1 MKRVWA
7 KSFVLDVSS
16 VGLLAPRRISHILG
30 RTKRDLHSFVKPS
43 LLRR

>member
-1 MKRVWA
+1 MTRVGA
-7 KSFVLDVSS
+7 KNYVLDVSS
-16 VGLLAPRRISHILG
+16 IGLLAPSRMSHILG